1 MNYLNE
7 KKIIDINKVINLDY
21 SFFAHKKK
29 IENKIVYENLIDHI
43 ELANKYFFNIC
54 NEKNIDEVFK
64 RFEDVY
70 LSEVSK
76 EGKSIFRE
84 LLINIVNFH
93 DIGKINPRF
102 QLDKMDNDKL
112 FQYEDFKS
120 VGSKHSII
128 SATIYIDYFWRRIE
142 VLDRK
147 NKTKLRE
154 FLFLNAYLISKH
166 HGDLDSYE
174 TFINSFKIID
184 GNDGDGYRAITI
196 LKKCYKKVYKDDFN
210 LTTEDARKGAST
222 VLKKIKSRSN
232 EESMYLYTYERLVF
246 SLLLAADFYSTS
258 EFMNDITID
267 NFGELNDI
275 NEFYNVYKETDIYR
289 NIRTYEKS
297 SYGKKSTLINE
308 KNINV
313 LRTEMFLDA
322 ENVIKNN
329 LDGEIFY
336 LEAPT
341 GAGKS
346 NIATNLSFRLIKDKN
361 ESKKIFWVYP
371 FNTLVEQNK
380 ENLKKIYENNN
391 DILSKIATI
400 NSITPIKV
408 NKNIVESDDK
418 FTDDEKYKEY
428 AYALLDRQFLNYP
441 MILITHVGIFDSM
454 FGRNKKDIFSFHQL
468 ANSVIVFDEIQSYKL
483 QIWTEIISFLKVF
496 AKFMNIKIIIMS
508 ATLPNLDVLTNIKGH
523 TVNLIEDRDK
533 YFTNPLFKERV
544 RVDYSLIDESIDE
557 VINHIIENSNSNKK
571 ILVEFITK
579 KTAYAVY
586 EELINTDLECEILLL
601 TGDDNQIDRSR
612 ILEIINSK
620 KALEEGIILIATQ
633 VIEAGVDIDMDIG
646 YKDISR
652 LDGEEQFMGR
662 VNRSCL
668 RDGIVYFFN
677 IDNEKSI
684 YKKDIRAESR
694 YTLKNQWIKDILIK
708 KDFSSYYYE
717 VMKELSTEYND
728 STNSQYSIEE
738 FYKEVVAALDF
749 YKISERMK
757 LIDDD
762 KRTVSVFI
770 ARTIKGEDGNII
782 DGREVWNKYIDLLKN
797 KNLEYA
803 EREVKL
809 SDIRA
814 NMSYFIYDVKDF
826 NVSYYD
832 VIGDLYYIKDGDEY
846 FKNDKV
852 DKEKIITGI
861 GDFI

>member
-7 KKIIDINKVINLDY
+7 EQIIDISKVVNLDY
-21 SFFAHKKK
+21 GFFAHKKK
-29 IENKIVYENLIDHI
+29 IDNKIVYEKLIDHI
-43 ELANKYFFNIC
+43 ELANKYFLNIC
-54 NEKNIDEVFK
+54 NEKDIGRVFK
-64 RFEDVY
+64 KFEDLY
-70 LSEVSK
+70 LEEVSE
-76 EGKSIFRE
+76 EGKCIFRE

-102 QLDKMDNDKL
+102 QLDKMDNKL
-112 FQYEDFKS
+112 FNYDEFKS

-128 SATIYIDYFWRRIE
+128 SAIIYIDYFWNRIE
-142 VLDRK
+142 SLDRK
-147 NKTKLRE
+147 NKSRLRE

-174 TFINSFKIID
+174 TFINSFKVID
-184 GNDGDGYRAITI
+184 GNDGDGYRAITV
-196 LKKCYKKVYKDDFN
+196 LEKYYKEVYKKGIN
-210 LTTEDARKGAST
+210 ITTEDARKGASV
-222 VLKKIKSRSN
+222 VLKRIKNRAN
-232 EESMYLYTYERLVF
+232 EKAMYLYTYERLVF
-246 SLLLAADFYSTS
+246 SLVLAADFYSTS
-258 EFMNDITID
+258 EFMSEITID
-267 NFGELNDI
+267 NFGVLNDI
-275 NEFYNVYKETDIYR
+275 NEFYDVYKETDIYR
-289 NIRTYEKS
+289 SIRTYEKNQ
-297 SYGKKSTLINE
+297 YGKEYDLLNK

-322 ENVIKNN
+322 ESVMKNN

-361 ESKKIFWVYP
+361 GLKKIFWVYP

-380 ENLKKIYENNN
+380 ESLKKIYANKDEV
-391 DILSKIATI
+391 LRKIATI

-408 NKNIVESDDK
+408 DKNIIESDDE
-418 FTDDEKYKEY
+418 FTDIEKYKEY
-428 AYALLDRQFLNYP
+428 AYALLNRQFLNYP
-441 MILITHVGIFDSM
+441 MTLITHVGIFDSM
-454 FGRNKKDIFSFHQL
+454 FGSNKKDLFIFHQL

-483 QIWTEIISFLKVF
+483 QIWTEIISFLKIF
-496 AKFMNIKIIIMS
+496 AKLMNIKIIIMS
-508 ATLPNLDVLTNIKGH
+508 ATLPNLDILTNIKGN
-523 TVNLIEDRDK
+523 TVSLIENRDK

-544 RVDYSLIDESIDE
+544 KVDYSLIDENTDE
-557 VINHIIENSNSNKK
+557 IVNHIIENSNNKKK

-586 EELINTDLECEILLL
+586 DELINTKLGCEVLLL

-612 ILEIINSK
+612 ILEIIKSK
-620 KALEEGIILIATQ
+620 KSCEEGIILIATQ

-662 VNRSCL
+662 INRSCI
-668 RDGIVYFFN
+668 REGIVYFFN

-684 YKKDIRAESR
+684 YKRDIRAESG
-694 YTLKNQWIKDILIK
+694 YTLKNQWVKDVLME
-708 KDFSSYYYE
+708 KDFSIYYNE
-717 VMKELSTEYND
+717 IMKELATDYNK
-728 STNSQYSIEE
+728 STNSKYSIEE
-738 FYKEVVAALDF
+738 FFEEVVAGLDF
-749 YKISERMK
+749 YKITERMR

-762 KRTVSVFI
+762 KRTVSVFL
-770 ARTIKGEDGNII
+770 ARTIKDEAGNVI
-782 DGREVWNKYIDLLKN
+782 DGIDVWNKYIELLKD
-797 KNLEYA
+797 KKLEYA

-809 SDIRA
+809 SEIRA
-814 NMSYFIYDVKDF
+814 KMSYFIYEVKDL
-826 NVSYYD
+826 NISYDD
-832 VIGDLYYIKDGDEY
+832 VIGELYYIEDGEEY
-846 FKNDKV
+846 FKNNKI

>member
-93 DIGKINPRF
+93 DIGKINPRI

-297 SYGKKSTLINE
+297 S
-308 KNINV
+308 
-313 LRTEMFLDA
+313 
-322 ENVIKNN
+322 
-329 LDGEIFY
+329 
-336 LEAPT
+336 
-341 GAGKS
+341 
-346 NIATNLSFRLIKDKN
+346 
-361 ESKKIFWVYP
+361 
-371 FNTLVEQNK
+371 
-380 ENLKKIYENNN
+380 
-391 DILSKIATI
+391 
-400 NSITPIKV
+400 
-408 NKNIVESDDK
+408 
-418 FTDDEKYKEY
+418 
-428 AYALLDRQFLNYP
+428 
-441 MILITHVGIFDSM
+441 
-454 FGRNKKDIFSFHQL
+454 
-468 ANSVIVFDEIQSYKL
+468 
-483 QIWTEIISFLKVF
+483 
-496 AKFMNIKIIIMS
+496 
-508 ATLPNLDVLTNIKGH
+508 
-523 TVNLIEDRDK
+523 
-533 YFTNPLFKERV
+533 
-544 RVDYSLIDESIDE
+544 
-557 VINHIIENSNSNKK
+557 
-571 ILVEFITK
+571 
-579 KTAYAVY
+579 
-586 EELINTDLECEILLL
+586 
-601 TGDDNQIDRSR
+601 
-612 ILEIINSK
+612 
-620 KALEEGIILIATQ
+620 
-633 VIEAGVDIDMDIG
+633 
-646 YKDISR
+646 
-652 LDGEEQFMGR
+652 
-662 VNRSCL
+662 
-668 RDGIVYFFN
+668 
-677 IDNEKSI
+677 
-684 YKKDIRAESR
+684 
-694 YTLKNQWIKDILIK
+694 
-708 KDFSSYYYE
+708 
-717 VMKELSTEYND
+717 
-728 STNSQYSIEE
+728 
-738 FYKEVVAALDF
+738 
-749 YKISERMK
+749 
-757 LIDDD
+757 
-762 KRTVSVFI
+762 
-770 ARTIKGEDGNII
+770 
-782 DGREVWNKYIDLLKN
+782 
-797 KNLEYA
+797 
-803 EREVKL
+803 
-809 SDIRA
+809 
-814 NMSYFIYDVKDF
+814 
-826 NVSYYD
+826 
-832 VIGDLYYIKDGDEY
+832 
-846 FKNDKV
+846 
-852 DKEKIITGI
+852 
-861 GDFI
+861 